1 MNLRRIVR
9 TLFHDNKKV
18 LQLKTRMNITIIAQ
32 LKQSKANLAVSKQA
46 KQKFKFFKLKKGQY
60 FFLWGLGCH
69 NSQKK

>member
-32 LKQSKANLAVSKQA
+32 LKQSKANFHSIYTQTL
-46 KQKFKFFKLKKGQY
+46 L
-60 FFLWGLGCH
+60 FLYEI
-69 NSQKK
+69 